1 MRIFIF
7 LICSIPLSFLFK
19 CLPIRSKAFQKLFP
33 GVFFCYIRTI
43 LMPVNMKKAIFAILI
58 LPVMAA
64 CGGQKP
70 VETPESPYESLMI
83 SNDISNQKVSS
94 FTEDEQGHIWIG
106 TFRGLNRFNVHEYHQ
121 YFCADDSL
129 SLPDNQIL
137 CLLKDS
143 SKRLWVGTVNGVC
156 RYTDRDNFKHIPIE
170 SSVKN
175 ISQIIEDRSG
185 RIFINTVYALQ
196 KYNPETESFE
206 TVLPVL
212 DYSRSPVNKCLISP
226 DNDLWI
232 VNTNNIRHYD
242 QSTMAL
248 KDSIAATGYPTYSY
262 MSKDGQIWMN
272 SIEGIKIFD
281 TRSKQFMTV
290 PEQLKSH
297 PVLKKAYVT
306 YIYPYNENT
315 LLINTEKHGLFLYDR
330 QEGSVQHQ
338 SESGFPF
345 TAPDFKI
352 NCMYMDSQKNLWIG
366 SVDQGYSVI
375 YNYKE
380 RFNSNSY
387 LRACTENMSVISLD
401 CDRKGNLWISTL
413 KDGLYVYNTSTM
425 VFREAGTEHIFPS
438 QDDRKTDINIVFIDR
453 DDNVWLTSSGFIA
466 KCSFDGQKLK
476 AEKYF
481 QTFYPMAME
490 QDDKGTVW
498 IATASEYVCYLK
510 QGDTELNYLK
520 PVTADF
526 TFIPAIQPYRGD
538 KLFVGA
544 LMSRLKEIDTDSF
557 VCSDAKVTE
566 EGWKNSI
573 RRSVFI
579 PTDMHVDENG
589 EVWIGTV
596 ANGLLRYNPATGEM
610 SQVPGSPCTDISS
623 IEEDVHGNLWVS
635 TLYGLGK
642 YDRSV
647 KKFINWFEA
656 DGIGGNQFY
665 DRASCRLSDGTLVF
679 GGTHGLTFFNP
690 IDVIQKRTFNL
701 CFEDLKVHN
710 ELMRPGLSNCLDKS
724 LTYGADIRLKYE
736 QNNFSISFAALE
748 YGEFERVR
756 YFYMLEGFDKYWIDA
771 HNNREAYYANLP
783 PGNYTFKVRVT
794 NNDQTM
800 VEAENSLNVTVEP
813 PVWLSWWALCLY
825 AILLMAV
832 FYAIMRF
839 RRHLMKE
846 KIALIKEREEKE
858 QEMKVNKMN
867 MSFFA
872 NISHEFR
879 TPLTMISGPVT
890 QLQES
895 EDMTEENKRL
905 LNIIQRNIRRM
916 LRLVNQL
923 LDFNKLENDTL
934 KLQVKKTDVIEQF
947 RNLADIFMVTA
958 NEKGVT
964 FNTYGLEDSF
974 MMWADEDKL
983 DKICFNLL
991 SNAMKFTSSG
1001 GKIEFI
1007 LDVVTREDAMHD
1019 FTLKDTDTD
1028 SRWLKILVKDTGPG
1042 IPDDQLQSVFERYY
1056 QLENQTRGIY
1066 NWGTGIG
1073 LYFAKTLAEMH
1084 HGYLKA
1090 GNRTTGTGAVFTLLL
1105 PASESSYAEN
1115 EKAGTESDRPS
1126 VYKISSV
1133 KYTEKAESADSGEKK
1148 TVLVVDDDA
1157 DVIHYMKELLSV
1169 HYNVLTCFDVDS
1181 AYAVMK
1187 EKAPDLVLSDVVM
1200 PGTTGFEFCR
1210 KIKDNIQLSHIP
1222 VILLTAKATVE
1233 DQVQGL
1239 GCGADA
1245 YVTKPFEP
1253 QYLLALTA
1261 SQLKNKEKIRAMLGE
1276 STAVENLEE
1285 DVLSPQDNA
1294 FMTELY
1300 QLMENELSNSELD
1313 VARMTEMLHISRTKF
1328 YYKVKGLTGENPS
1341 VFFKRYKLNR
1351 AAQLIRER
1359 KYNVSEIA
1367 DMTGFSTLSH
1377 FSTSFKKQFGVSP
1390 SEYVK

>member
-1 MRIFIF
+1 MRRAITAIM
-7 LICSIPLSFLFK
+7 ILS
-19 CLPIRSKAFQKLFP
+19 A
-33 GVFFCYIRTI
+33 
-43 LMPVNMKKAIFAILI
+43 
-58 LPVMAA
+58 MAA
-64 CGGQKP
+64 CTRQEP
-70 VETPESPYESLMI
+70 VTTPDSPYESLVI

-94 FTEDEQGHIWIG
+94 FAEDEHGHIWIG

-129 SLPDNQIL
+129 SLPDNQIV

-156 RYTDRDNFKHIPIE
+156 RYTDKDNFKHLPLD
-170 SSVKN
+170 SPVKN
-175 ISQIIEDRSG
+175 ILQIIEDRAG
-185 RIFINTVYALQ
+185 KIFLNTVYSLLE
-196 KYNPETESFE
+196 YNPESERFE

-212 DYSRSPVNKCLISP
+212 DYSKSPVNRCLIGP
-226 DNDLWI
+226 ENDMWI
-232 VNTNNIRHYD
+232 VNTNNIRCYET
-242 QSTMAL
+242 SGMSL
-248 KDSIAATGYPTYSY
+248 KDSIAVSGYPTYSY
-262 MSKDGQIWMN
+262 MSKDGRIWMN

-281 TRSKQFMTV
+281 TRSRQFVNV
-290 PEQLKSH
+290 PENIRLH
-297 PVLKKAYVT
+297 PVLRKAYVT
-306 YIYPYNENT
+306 YIYPYNENA

-330 QEGSVQHQ
+330 RDGSVRHQ

-345 TAPDFKI
+345 TAPDFRI
-352 NCMYMDSQKNLWIG
+352 NSMYMDSQKNLWIG

-387 LRACTENMSVISLD
+387 LRACTENMSVVSLD
-401 CDRKGNLWISTL
+401 CDKKGNLWISTL
-413 KDGLYVYNTSTM
+413 KDGLYVYNTETM
-425 VFREAGTEHIFPS
+425 VFREAGIDHIFPS
-438 QDDRKTDINIVFIDR
+438 QDDGKRDINIVFIDR
-453 DDNVWLTSSGFIA
+453 DDNVWLTSSGLVA
-466 KCSFDGQKLK
+466 KCSFDGHRLK
-476 AEKYF
+476 AGKYF
-481 QTFYPMAME
+481 RTFYPMSME
-490 QDDKGTVW
+490 QDANGTIW
-498 IATASEYVCYLK
+498 ISTASEYVCYLK
-510 QGDTELNYLK
+510 PGDTELRYLK

-526 TFIPAIQPYRGD
+526 TFIPSILPYRDG

-557 VCSDAKVTE
+557 VCSDAKVSE
-566 EGWKNSI
+566 ECWKNSI

-579 PTDMHVDENG
+579 PTDMHVDENN

-596 ANGLLRYNPATGEM
+596 ANGLLRYNPETGEI
-610 SQVPGSPCTDISS
+610 SQIPGSPCTDISS
-623 IEEDVHGNLWVS
+623 IEEDAHGNLWVS

-647 KKFINWFEA
+647 GKFINWFEA

-665 DRASCRLSDGTLVF
+665 DRASCRMPDGTLVF

-690 IDVIQKRTFNL
+690 IDVIQNRSFNL

-710 ELMRPGLSNCLDKS
+710 ELIRPGMSTCLDKS
-724 LTYGADIRLKYE
+724 LSHGGDISLKHE

-756 YFYMLEGFDKYWIDA
+756 YFYMLEDFDKYWIDA

-783 PGNYTFKVRVT
+783 AGKYRFRVRVT

-800 VEAENSLNVTVEP
+800 VEAENSLNITIEP

-825 AILLMAV
+825 SMLLIAV
-832 FYAIMRF
+832 LYAIVRL
-839 RRHLMKE
+839 RRHLLKE
-846 KIALIKEREEKE
+846 KNALIRERQEKE

-895 EDMTEENKRL
+895 SDMTVENKRL

-934 KLQVKKTDVIEQF
+934 KLQVKKIDVIEQLS
-947 RNLADIFMVTA
+947 NLADIFIVTA

-974 MMWADEDKL
+974 MMWADDDKL

-991 SNAMKFTSSG
+991 SNAMKFTSTG

-1019 FTLKDTDTD
+1019 FALKNTDTD

-1042 IPDDQLQSVFERYY
+1042 IPDDQLQKVFERYY
-1056 QLENQTRGIY
+1056 QLENQTRGVY

-1105 PASESSYAEN
+1105 PVSESSYAGH
-1115 EKAGTESDRPS
+1115 EKASSGSDFPS
-1126 VYKISSV
+1126 VYKIRSI
-1133 KYTEKAESADSGEKK
+1133 KYTEKTETPGSGDRK

-1157 DVIHYMKELLSV
+1157 DVIHYMKELLSA
-1169 HYNVLTCFDVDS
+1169 HYNVMTCFNADS
-1181 AYAVMK
+1181 AYSAMK

-1200 PGTTGFEFCR
+1200 TGMTGFEFCR
-1210 KIKDNIQLSHIP
+1210 KIKDNIQISHIP
-1222 VILLTAKATVE
+1222 VILLTAKATVD

-1253 QYLLALTA
+1253 QYLLALIA
-1261 SQLKNKEKIRAMLGE
+1261 SQLKNKEKIRVMLGE
-1276 STAVENLEE
+1276 STAVENLE
-1285 DVLSPQDNA
+1285 DNVLSAQDHT

-1300 QLMENELSNSELD
+1300 QLMETELSNSELD

-1351 AAQLIRER
+1351 AAQLIREC

-1390 SEYVK
+1390 SDYKG